1 MHTDR
6 IRKIP
11 HTTICM
17 QVKRRNVMPE
27 VQVIIATFFY
37 TEIKI
42 FSKLMFEGQVVVER
56 TNMLAFC

>member
-1 MHTDR
+1 
-6 IRKIP
+6 
-11 HTTICM
+11 M